1 MVGHKAIKVYRLIY
15 VTLRTLYTVDML
27 INKDM
32 MMSYKAILFGSIG
45 TLIETSE
52 LQCRAF
58 NQAFT
63 EAGLDWHWT
72 TVEYRRLLAKSGGC
86 KRIQDFAAQR
96 GIEVDAQQLHHRKT
110 IIFDNLMAKETVLL
124 RPGVASLIRHAQ
136 DNGLALAFVTS
147 TSDANID
154 TVFLAVDNQI
164 NRSDFDFIGNDKVVS
179 NPKPSS
185 EIYLKALSEL
195 HLDAQDCIAIED
207 TKTSMQAALRAGIRC
222 IAFPGAFAEDSDFSD
237 AALITRRLCSG
248 ELASLHN

>member
-1 MVGHKAIKVYRLIY
+1 
-15 VTLRTLYTVDML
+15 
-27 INKDM
+27 
-32 MMSYKAILFGSIG
+32 MSYKAILFGSIG

-72 TVEYRRLLAKSGGC
+72 TGEYRRLLAKSGGC
-86 KRIQDFAAQR
+86 KRIQDFATQR

-110 IIFDNLMAKETVLL
+110 IIFENLMAKETVLL
-124 RPGVASLIRHAQ
+124 RPGVASLIRYAQ
-136 DNGLALAFVTS
+136 DNCLTLAFVTS
-147 TSDANID
+147 TSNANID

-207 TKTSMQAALRAGIRC
+207 TQVSMHAALAADIRC
-222 IAFPGAFAEDSDFSD
+222 IAFPGAFAEDNDFSG
-237 AALITRRLCSG
+237 AVLITQRLCVS
-248 ELASLHN
+248 ELTTLGNSA